1 MTKNKSRIYFLKLA
15 RIVCGPINSNKVIR
29 EMITVTVKE
38 KITNFFFKLI
48 RIVCRPIN
56 FNKLIRE

>member
-1 MTKNKSRIYFLKLA
+1 MTKNKSRIYFLKLT

-38 KITNFFFKLI
+38 KITNIFL
-48 RIVCRPIN
+48 N
-56 FNKLIRE
+56 